1 MPQSVLERTS
11 EQIADTVEKAARATS
26 NIGDAMHERLV
37 DAKVIARRS
46 AHRAEELLEEGE
58 KHVRRHPTAAV
69 TGIFV
74 LGLAI
79 GGLVGWTLRRK

>member
-11 EQIADTVEKAARATS
+11 EQISETVEKAARATS
-26 NIGDAMHERLV
+26 GIRDAVHGRLE
-37 DAKVIARRS
+37 DARLLVRRG
-46 AHRAEELLEEGE
+46 AHRAEELVGEGE

-74 LGLAI
+74 LGLGI
-79 GGLVGWTLRRK
+79 GVLVGLAFRRK

>member
-26 NIGDAMHERLV
+26 NIGDAVHERLE

-46 AHRAEELLEEGE
+46 AHRAEELFEEGE
-58 KHVRRHPTAAV
+58 EHVRRHPTAVV
-69 TGIFV
+69 TGVFV
-74 LGLAI
+74 LGLGI
-79 GGLVGWTLRRK
+79 GGLVAWTLRRK

>member
-1 MPQSVLERTS
+1 MPQSVLEKTS
-11 EQIADTVEKAARATS
+11 EQISETVEKAARATS
-26 NIGDAMHERLV
+26 NIGDAVQERLQ

-58 KHVRRHPTAAV
+58 KHIRRHPTAAV

-74 LGLAI
+74 LGLGI